1 MHLIR
6 FMALFASLALLAS
19 AAGQA
24 QDLSAAKSKAE
35 AYFKAKKAAE
45 EATTQNQPDQAAMMQ
60 KDAQALLRETLAL
73 YKAAGIEA
81 SKDAGALMDYAG
93 IQEESG
99 DYDLAAATLAVII
112 AQDPKNAAALTR
124 QGEDYTKCGPAKRK
138 EAFKALKDAL
148 AVDSASPQA
157 AHTHFLLGDLY
168 WREGLFEFAGEHF
181 EAALKLHPEDVPAR
195 IAQAALQARN
205 GQILEASEAI
215 DTLGK
220 AAQPYDAD
228 TRERLRKALAD
239 FNEARRYFPD
249 TAENHAAYARLL
261 YRAARV
267 TDAVL
272 AAQRATRL
280 NPQDTGMWNFLASMQ
295 MQLGN
300 LPQAKTAFEK
310 SLEAKPEQ
318 PEVRDTL
325 TKIESQIQQQAQPPS
340 THSAPAAPP
349 RAPMIIR

>member
-1 MHLIR
+1 MSLTR
-6 FMALFASLALLAS
+6 FMALFASLALLVA
-19 AAGQA
+19 AAGYA
-24 QDLSAAKSKAE
+24 QDFSAAKGKAD
-35 AYFKAKKAAE
+35 AYYKAKKAVEDAV
-45 EATTQNQPDQAAMMQ
+45 AQNQPDQAAMMQ
-60 KDAQALLRETLAL
+60 KEAQALLRETLAL
-73 YKAAGIEA
+73 YKGAGIEA
-81 SKDAGALMDYAG
+81 SKDTGALMDYAG
-93 IQEESG
+93 LQEAAG
-99 DYDLAAATLAVII
+99 DYDLAAETLAVII
-112 AQDPKNAAALTR
+112 EQDPKNAVALTR
-124 QGEDYTKCGPAKRK
+124 QGEDYAKCGPAKRK
-138 EAFKALKDAL
+138 EAFTALQEAL
-148 AVDSASPQA
+148 AVDSASLQA
-157 AHTHFLLGDLY
+157 ARTHFLLGDLY
-168 WREGLFEFAGEHF
+168 WQEGLFEFAGEHI
-181 EAALKLHPEDVPAR
+181 EAALKLNPEDVSAR
-195 IAQAALQARN
+195 IAQAALLARN

-249 TAENHAAYARLL
+249 TTENHAAYARLL

-300 LPQAKTAFEK
+300 LAQAKAAFEK
-310 SLEAKPEQ
+310 SLEAQPEQ

-325 TKIESQIQQQAQPPS
+325 TKIEAQLQQQAQPKPAQP
-340 THSAPAAPP
+340 APTAP